1 VNRRWAA
8 LLLLA
13 AAALPAAAEE
23 YPVPR
28 EPNQIFFVQR
38 SLNSN
43 TIVYTANLD
52 GDGRLDPK
60 QPVDVYWRRYNDE
73 GERKELS
80 GLERSMAFGV
90 KTDPVP
96 GKPGSYM
103 VRVVSYAKR
112 PALLRV
118 VDGVPRL
125 EMKVAGVPARL
136 DHAYLDVDDSGSVPS
151 VNRVDL
157 YGYALATGK
166 PLKESLL
173 MSRTRKARKPIS
185 HDTGVAGVSTRV
197 MSMPTVSSQTMAEG
211 SSPPRARAARPQSR
225 QPSASSA
232 AATAHCSAHGSRA
245 TRG

>member
-1 VNRRWAA
+1 MRRLAAA

-13 AAALPAAAEE
+13 AAVLPATAEE

-28 EPNQIFFVQR
+28 EPNQVFYVQR

-52 GDGRLDPK
+52 EQGQLDPK
-60 QPVDVYWRRYNDE
+60 RPVDVYWRRYNDE

-90 KTDPVP
+90 KADPVP
-96 GKPGSYM
+96 DKPNSFM

-157 YGYALATGK
+157 YGFALESGK
-166 PLKESLL
+166 PLKESF
-173 MSRTRKARKPIS
+173 KPW
-185 HDTGVAGVSTRV
+185 
-197 MSMPTVSSQTMAEG
+197 
-211 SSPPRARAARPQSR
+211 
-225 QPSASSA
+225 
-232 AATAHCSAHGSRA
+232 
-245 TRG
+245 

>member
-1 VNRRWAA
+1 MRRAAAA

-13 AAALPAAAEE
+13 AAVPPVAAED

-28 EPNQIFFVQR
+28 EPNQVFFVQR

-43 TIVYTANLD
+43 TIVYAAEID
-52 GDGRLDPK
+52 GEGRLDPK
-60 QPVDVYWRRYNDE
+60 RPVDVYWRRYNDE

-90 KTDPVP
+90 KTDAVP
-96 GKPGSYM
+96 GKPNSFM
-103 VRVVSYAKR
+103 VRVVSYPKR

-157 YGYALATGK
+157 YGFALADGR
-166 PLKESLL
+166 PLKESF
-173 MSRTRKARKPIS
+173 KPW
-185 HDTGVAGVSTRV
+185 
-197 MSMPTVSSQTMAEG
+197 
-211 SSPPRARAARPQSR
+211 
-225 QPSASSA
+225 
-232 AATAHCSAHGSRA
+232 
-245 TRG
+245 